1 MQELIQVNK
10 KGQPLPK
17 LDAWS
22 AMSVC
27 FDELSV
33 GLTLQLT
40 IFINSIASMSLS

>member
-1 MQELIQVNK
+1 MQELIQIDK

-17 LDAWS
+17 QDAWS

-33 GLTLQLT
+33 GLTLAVDY
-40 IFINSIASMSLS
+40 FHK